1 MLKTSKKNNIS
12 SFRNL
17 HNLKKRMTFVELS
30 YLNKQNTIKLVFLK
44 IILIGNMKK
53 FFYLIL
59 LSTCI
64 FIQAVASPIETTRK
78 KVGLVLSGGGAKGM
92 AHIGALKVIEE
103 AGIPIDYVVG
113 TSMGS
118 IIGGL
123 YAIGYTPE
131 QMDSM
136 VRVQD
141 WSFLLSDR
149 TPRSDKNMAERE
161 VDEQYVISVPF
172 SKNSIKE
179 VTGGLIKG
187 QNIANLF
194 SELTLG
200 YHDSIDFNQLP
211 IPFACVS
218 EDIVK
223 GEEKVFHDGVLATA
237 MRASMAIPGVFTPVR
252 LDSMVLVDG
261 GVVNNYPVNVA
272 REMGADIII
281 GVDVQSELKPAN
293 ELNNAG
299 TILGQLIDLMGQD
312 LYLKNLEET
321 DTHIKVDVQGYSAAS
336 FTPHA
341 IDTLIIRGEEAA
353 REQWESLIQLK
364 KKIGINDLYVPVRP
378 DQYEATNW
386 IMVRNIH
393 FEGVDEKDEE
403 WILKRCDLKE
413 NALNSIRRIE
423 DATSIIRSNTSY
435 SNVTYVLNKSDEGLF
450 DLTYTVNMK
459 QEHRI
464 NVGIRFDSEEIAS
477 LLLNIRSTLKTNLP
491 SYVSGTLRLGKRYA
505 AKLTYG
511 IEPSPLTSLDLTYLF
526 QYNDLDYYMK
536 GKRAFNST
544 FRYHMGE
551 MAYHNVWL
559 RNFRFGLG
567 VRFELYNY
575 EKFLYNHED
584 YANLNSSNEHFFT
597 YFADLHYETYD
608 KAYFPSKGVK
618 FDGVYT
624 LYTDDFKEY
633 KDHTPFSSISG
644 AFTGVVPLSNRFSLL
659 PGVYGRF
666 LIGRNIPLCKMNVM
680 GGDIMQQYLPDQ
692 LPFIGSTQIQLMDHS
707 LLIGSLKIRQRVGNI
722 HYLTMTGNYAL
733 SSHDINDLFKEQS
746 MFGWGIGYGMD
757 SMFGPLEATLNY
769 NNRTNKVNLYIN
781 LGYKF

>member
-1 MLKTSKKNNIS
+1 
-12 SFRNL
+12 
-17 HNLKKRMTFVELS
+17 
-30 YLNKQNTIKLVFLK
+30 
-44 IILIGNMKK
+44 MKK
-53 FFYLIL
+53 LIYFIL
-59 LSTCI
+59 LCTGI
-64 FIQAVASPIETTRK
+64 LLQATASPLDSTRK

-141 WSFLLSDR
+141 WGFLLSDR

-161 VDEQYVISVPF
+161 ADEQYIISVPF
-172 SKNSIKE
+172 SKNSLKE

-200 YHDSIDFNQLP
+200 YHDSIDFNKLP

-223 GEEKVFHDGVLATA
+223 GQEKIFHEGVLATA

-252 LDSMVLVDG
+252 LDSLVLVDG

-272 REMGADIII
+272 RTMGADIII

-293 ELNNAG
+293 ELNSAG
-299 TILGQLIDLMGQD
+299 SILGQLIDLMGQD

-321 DTHIKVDVQGYSAAS
+321 DTHIKVNVHGYSAAS
-336 FTPHA
+336 FTTQA

-353 REQWESLIQLK
+353 REQWSSLKQLK
-364 KKIGINDLYVPVRP
+364 DKIGIDDKYVPIRP
-378 DQYEATNW
+378 DKYEPTNW

-393 FEGVDEKDEE
+393 FNGVDEKDEE
-403 WILKRCDLKE
+403 WIMKRCELKE
-413 NALNSIRRIE
+413 NAMNSIRRIE

-435 SNVTYVLNKSDEGLF
+435 SNVTYVLTKSDDGRF
-450 DLTYTVNMK
+450 DLTYTVKMK

-464 NVGIRFDSEEIAS
+464 NIGIRFDSEEIAS
-477 LLLNIRSTLKTNLP
+477 LLLNFRSTLKTSLP
-491 SYVSGTLRLGKRYA
+491 SYLSGTLRLGKRYA

-511 IEPSPLTSLDLTYLF
+511 IEPSPLTSVDLTYLF
-526 QYNDLDYYMK
+526 QYNDLDYYLN

-544 FRYHMGE
+544 VCYNMGE
-551 MAYHNVWL
+551 IAYHNVWL
-559 RNFRFGLG
+559 RNVRFGLG

-575 EKFLYNHED
+575 EKFLYNNMD
-584 YANLNSSNEHFFT
+584 YSNMNYNSEHFFT
-597 YFADLHYETYD
+597 YFANLHYDTYD
-608 KAYFPSKGVK
+608 KAYFPSKGVR
-618 FDGVYT
+618 FDGMYS
-624 LYTDDFKEY
+624 LYTDNFTDY
-633 KDHTPFSSISG
+633 QNRTPFSSVSG
-644 AFTGVVPLSNRFSLL
+644 AFEGVVPITNHLSLL

-666 LIGRNIPLCKMNVM
+666 LIGNHIPLPKMNVM
-680 GGDIMQQYLPDQ
+680 GGDIMHQYLPDQ
-692 LPFIGSTQIQLMDHS
+692 LPFIGSTHIELMDNS
-707 LLIGSLKIRQRVGNI
+707 LLIGALKLRQRIGNI
-722 HYLTMTGNYAL
+722 HYLSLIGNYAL
-733 SSHDINDLFKEQS
+733 SSTEIRNLLNERS
-746 MFGWGIGYGMD
+746 MFGCGISYGID

-769 NNRTNKVNLYIN
+769 MNHANRVNLYIN

>member
-1 MLKTSKKNNIS
+1 
-12 SFRNL
+12 
-17 HNLKKRMTFVELS
+17 
-30 YLNKQNTIKLVFLK
+30 
-44 IILIGNMKK
+44 MKK
-53 FFYLIL
+53 FIYLIL
-59 LSTCI
+59 FSTCMLI
-64 FIQAVASPIETTRK
+64 HAVASPVDGTRK

-92 AHIGALKVIEE
+92 AHIGALKVLEE

-123 YAIGYTPE
+123 YSIGYTPE
-131 QMDSM
+131 QLDSM

-141 WSFLLSDR
+141 WTFLLSDR

-161 VDEQYVISVPF
+161 ADEQYVISVPF

-200 YHDSIDFNQLP
+200 YHDSIDFNKLP

-218 EDIVK
+218 EDIAK
-223 GEEKVFHDGVLATA
+223 GQEKVFHEGVLATA

-281 GVDVQSELKPAN
+281 GVDVQSELKPAS

-299 TILGQLIDLMGQD
+299 NILGQLIDLMGQD
-312 LYLKNLEET
+312 MYLKNLEET
-321 DTHIKVDVQGYSAAS
+321 NVHIKVNVQGYSAAS

-341 IDTLIIRGEEAA
+341 IDTLIIRGEVAA
-353 REQWESLIQLK
+353 REQWESLKELK
-364 KKIGINDLYVPVRP
+364 KEICIDDNYIPQRP
-378 DQYEATNW
+378 DKYEPTNW
-386 IMVRNIH
+386 IMVKNIH
-393 FEGVDEKDEE
+393 FIGVDEKDED
-403 WILKRCDLKE
+403 WIMKRCNLKE

-435 SNVTYVLNKSDEGLF
+435 SNVTYVLNRTEDGVF

-464 NVGIRFDSEEIAS
+464 NIGIRFDSEEIAS
-477 LLLNIRSTLKTNLP
+477 LLLNVRSTLKTELP
-491 SYVSGTLRLGKRYA
+491 SYLSGTVRLGKRYA
-505 AKLTYG
+505 AKLSYG
-511 IEPSPLTSLDLTYLF
+511 IEPSPLTSLGMTYLF
-526 QYNDLDYYMK
+526 QYNDLDYYSE
-536 GKRAFNST
+536 GERAFNST

-551 MAYHNVWL
+551 IAYHNVWL
-559 RNFRFGLG
+559 RNVRFGLG
-567 VRFELYNY
+567 IRYELYNY
-575 EKFLYNHED
+575 EKFLHDED
-584 YANLNSSNEHFFT
+584 YAGLNIGNEHFFT
-597 YFADLHYETYD
+597 YFANLHYETFD
-608 KAYFPSKGVK
+608 KAYFPSRGVM
-618 FDGVYT
+618 FDGSYIF
-624 LYTDDFKEY
+624 YTDNFTEY
-633 KDHTPFSSISG
+633 KDRTPFSSVSG
-644 AFTGVVPLSNRFSLL
+644 VFESAIPIANRLSII
-659 PGVYGRF
+659 PGIYGRF
-666 LIGRNIPLCKMNVM
+666 LIGRNIPFSKMNVM
-680 GGDIMQQYLPDQ
+680 GGDIMHQYLPDQ
-692 LPFIGSTQIQLMDHS
+692 LPFIGSTNIELMNQS
-707 LLIGSLKIRQRVGNI
+707 LLIGAIKLRQRIGQS
-722 HYLTMTGNYAL
+722 HYVSIMGNYAL
-733 SSHDINDLFKEQS
+733 SSRDFNDLLKEKS
-746 MFGWGIGYGMD
+746 MFGCGISYGMD

-769 NNRTNKVNLYIN
+769 TNHSNKLNLYIN

>member
-1 MLKTSKKNNIS
+1 MIYS
-12 SFRNL
+12 
-17 HNLKKRMTFVELS
+17 
-30 YLNKQNTIKLVFLK
+30 
-44 IILIGNMKK
+44 MKK
-53 FFYLIL
+53 ILNLIL
-59 LSTCI
+59 FSICVLVH
-64 FIQAVASPIETTRK
+64 AVASPVEGTRK

-92 AHIGALKVIEE
+92 AHIGALKVLEE

-131 QMDSM
+131 QLDSM

-141 WSFLLSDR
+141 WTFLLSDR

-161 VDEQYVISVPF
+161 ADEQYVISVPF

-200 YHDSIDFNQLP
+200 YHDSIDFNKLP

-218 EDIVK
+218 EDIAK
-223 GEEKVFHDGVLATA
+223 GQEKVFHEGVLATA

-299 TILGQLIDLMGQD
+299 SILGQLIDLMGQD
-312 LYLKNLEET
+312 MYLKNLEET
-321 DTHIKVDVQGYSAAS
+321 NVHIKVNVQGYSAAS
-336 FTPHA
+336 FTPQA
-341 IDTLIIRGEEAA
+341 VDTLIVRGEEAA
-353 REQWESLIQLK
+353 REQWKSLKDLK
-364 KKIGINDLYVPVRP
+364 KEIGIDDNYIPPRP
-378 DQYEATNW
+378 DKYEPTDW
-386 IMVRNIH
+386 IMVGNIH
-393 FEGVDEKDEE
+393 FNGVDEKDEE
-403 WILKRCDLKE
+403 WIMKRCDLKE
-413 NALNSIRRIE
+413 NSLNSIRRIE

-435 SNVTYVLNKSDEGLF
+435 SNVTYVLTRSEDGLF

-459 QEHRI
+459 QEHRVNI
-464 NVGIRFDSEEIAS
+464 GIRFDSEEIAS
-477 LLLNIRSTLKTNLP
+477 LLLNVRSTLKTNLP
-491 SYVSGTLRLGKRYA
+491 SYISGTVRLGKQYA

-511 IEPSPLTSLDLTYLF
+511 IEPSPLTSLELTYLF
-526 QYNDLDYYMK
+526 QYNDLDYYLE
-536 GKRAFNST
+536 GERAFNST
-544 FRYHMGE
+544 FRYHKGE

-559 RNFRFGLG
+559 RNVRFGLG
-567 VRFELYNY
+567 VRCELYDY
-575 EKFLYNHED
+575 EKILYDEN
-584 YANLNSSNEHFFT
+584 YAGIRLGDEHFFT
-597 YFADLHYETYD
+597 YFANLHYETYD
-608 KAYFPSKGVK
+608 KAYFPSKGVM
-618 FDGVYT
+618 FDGAYT
-624 LYTDDFKEY
+624 LYTDNFTEY
-633 KDHTPFSSISG
+633 KNKPPFTSISG
-644 AFTGVVPLSNRFSLL
+644 AFEGVVPVTNRFSVL
-659 PGVYGRF
+659 PGIYGRF
-666 LIGRNIPLCKMNVM
+666 LIGRNIPLTKMNTM
-680 GGDIMQQYLPDQ
+680 GGDIMHQYLPDQ
-692 LPFIGSTQIQLMDHS
+692 LPFIGSTHIELMNNS
-707 LLIGSLKIRQRVGNI
+707 LLIGAVKLRQRIGNV
-722 HYLTMTGNYAL
+722 HYVSVAGNYAL
-733 SSHDINDLFKEQS
+733 SSNDIKDLLKEKS
-746 MFGWGIGYGMD
+746 MFGCGVGYGMD

-769 NNRTNKVNLYIN
+769 TNHSNKVNLYIN